1 MVQRAQRD
9 LEAFAFAFGADQ
21 PGRRDLAV
29 VEVQLPGRRALDA
42 ELVFRRPN
50 EKPSSVS
57 SSTNAEI
64 PLAPA
69 AGSVTAI
76 TV

>member
-1 MVQRAQRD
+1 MQSPQH
-9 LEAFAFAFGADQ
+9 GHI
-21 PGRRDLAV
+21 AV
-29 VEVQLPGRRALDA
+29 TS
-42 ELVFRRPN
+42 F
-50 EKPSSVS
+50 PSPF